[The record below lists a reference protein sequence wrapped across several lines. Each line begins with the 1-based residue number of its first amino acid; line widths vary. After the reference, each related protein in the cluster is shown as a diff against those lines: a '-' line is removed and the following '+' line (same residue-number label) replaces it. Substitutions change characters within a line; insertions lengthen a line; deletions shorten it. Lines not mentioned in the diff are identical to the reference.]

1 MASGEVSDSE
11 RDALLQEL
19 QAKLAN
25 INELMEEEQDAQN
38 GTLQEL
44 LARRKAKKEKLQG
57 VLNNLSEK
65 KMIEDDR
72 FNKKITEVNQTVA
85 NQREAVDLE
94 IEDARRE
101 GLIQID
107 QATQ

>member
-44 LARRKAKKEKLQG
+44 LARRKAKKENLQG
-57 VLNNLSEK
+57 VLSNLSEK

-72 FNKKITEVNQTVA
+72 FNKKITEVN
-85 NQREAVDLE
+85 
-94 IEDARRE
+94 
-101 GLIQID
+101 
-107 QATQ
+107 